1 MRILAL
7 VLVGSAIVVA
17 GSAGAGSGPT
27 ITGDWT
33 RNDGASRITVGPC
46 GELLCAVNTWI
57 RDPADGELVGDR
69 LVLALQQRDAG
80 ALTGEAFD
88 ERRKLR
94 YSLLI
99 SVNGNAMTTQ
109 GCLLSGIVCKTM
121 RWIRVP

>member
-1 MRILAL
+1 MRSVAL
-7 VLVGSAIVVA
+7 VLLGIAILVA
-17 GSAGAGSGPT
+17 GTAGAGGGPT
-27 ITGDWT
+27 ITGDWSRKDGGT
-33 RNDGASRITVGPC
+33 RINIGPC

-57 RDPADGELVGDR
+57 RDPAEGELVGDR
-69 LVLALQQRDAG
+69 LVLALQPRDSN

-99 SVNGNAMTTQ
+99 SVNGNAMTTE
-109 GCLLSGIVCKTM
+109 GCLVSGVLCKSL

>member
-1 MRILAL
+1 MRFLAL
-7 VLVGSAIVVA
+7 VLLGSALLVA
-17 GSAGAGSGPT
+17 GSAGAGGGPT
-27 ITGDWT
+27 IVGDWS
-33 RNDGASRITVGPC
+33 RNDGSSRINIGPC
-46 GELLCAVNTWI
+46 GNLLCAVNTWI

-69 LVLALQQRDAG
+69 LVLALQPRDPN

-99 SVNGNAMTTQ
+99 SVNGNAMTTE
-109 GCLLSGIVCKTM
+109 GCLVNGVLCKSL

>member
-1 MRILAL
+1 MRFLAL
-7 VLVGSAIVVA
+7 VLLGSAFLVA
-17 GSAGAGSGPT
+17 GSAGAGGGPT
-27 ITGDWT
+27 IIGDWS
-33 RNDGASRITVGPC
+33 RNDGSSRINIGPC
-46 GELLCAVNTWI
+46 GQLLCAVNTWI

-69 LVLALQQRDAG
+69 LVLALQPRDPN

-99 SVNGNAMTTQ
+99 SVDGNAMTTE
-109 GCLLSGIVCKTM
+109 GCLMSGVLCKSL

>member
-1 MRILAL
+1 MRRVTPFLAGLATL
-7 VLVGSAIVVA
+7 VASSV
-17 GSAGAGSGPT
+17 GAGGGPV
-27 ITGDWT
+27 ITGDWS
-33 RNDGASRITVGPC
+33 RNDGASRINIGPC
-46 GELLCAVNTWI
+46 GEHLCAVNTWV

-69 LVLALQQRDAG
+69 LVLALQPRDPG

-99 SVNGNAMTTQ
+99 SVNGNAMTTE
-109 GCLLSGIVCKTM
+109 GCLVSGIVCKSL

>member
-17 GSAGAGSGPT
+17 GSAGAGGGPT

-33 RNDGASRITVGPC
+33 RNDGGSRINVGPC
-46 GELLCAVNTWI
+46 GEHLCAVNTWI
-57 RDPADGELVGDR
+57 RDPAEGELVGDR
-69 LVLALQQRDAG
+69 LVLTLQPRDAG
-80 ALTGEAFD
+80 ALSGEAFD

-109 GCLLSGIVCKTM
+109 GCIVSGIVCKSM
-121 RWIRVP
+121 HWIRVP